1 MTSPQYPVPNPQS
14 PVPSPQS
21 PITQIFLKNLSFWY
35 NSLVFLRKWIKK
47 KEGERFMAK
56 VQNSPVPSTGAKPPY
71 TFRTAWALLLLAV
84 NFLVAAY
91 YFHIIE

>member
-1 MTSPQYPVPNPQS
+1 MTKPARNTQYPIPNTQY
-14 PVPSPQS
+14 
-21 PITQIFLKNLSFWY
+21 PIPKDTNIFKEFGF
-35 NSLVFLRKWIKK
+35 LVQLFGISEKVK
-47 KEGERFMAK
+47 KEGERLMAK

-71 TFRTAWALLLLAV
+71 TFRAGWALLLLAV